1 MNNTTKSTNNY
12 RIPLFCGVTMLF
24 WFSMY
29 TYVPILS
36 LYVTE
41 LGASSTMAGIIV
53 GSYGFVQM
61 LLRIP
66 LGIASDKFHKRRL
79 FINFGLTFTL
89 ISGLGLWAFKEVS
102 LILVF
107 RGLAGAA
114 AATWVDF
121 TVLYTS
127 YYKHEEA
134 TKAIGTIN
142 FYNSIAQMLAML
154 LGGLI
159 AEKLGYGATFIVGAL
174 VGLAGFIASFF
185 IVEKFED
192 NAQKITLNGVI
203 EVVRDNTLM
212 KVSVL
217 AIIAQLLTFST
228 VFGFTPKFASDYL
241 SANKFQM
248 GLLTVFS
255 SLPTAFASLL
265 GGGKLSRKYGEW
277 SIVTLGFA
285 LVGIFTVLIPFIDNI
300 YLLMFTQIFAG
311 LGRGF
316 SFSILMGLSVKHFPS
331 EKRATAM
338 GFFQSIYGLGMF
350 IGPVFIGIIEDIFS
364 INKGFI
370 ALGII
375 SCITAFVSAR
385 LINKKVSKGE
395 KGIK

>member
-1 MNNTTKSTNNY
+1 MNKVTKSVTNY
-12 RIPLFCGVTMLF
+12 RIPLFCFVTMLF

-41 LGASSTMAGIIV
+41 LGASSTVAGIIV

-79 FINFGLTFTL
+79 FINFGLAFTF

-102 LILVF
+102 LIRIF

-154 LGGLI
+154 LGGLL
-159 AEKLGYGATFIVGAL
+159 AEKSGYDSTFMVGAL
-174 VGLAGFIASFF
+174 VGLCGLITSFF
-185 IVEKFED
+185 IVEKFEE
-192 NAQKITLNGVI
+192 NVQKITFNGVI
-203 EVVRDNTLM
+203 EVVRDNTLI

-217 AIIAQLLTFST
+217 AIVAQLLTFST

-241 SANKFQM
+241 EASKFQM

-255 SLPTAFASLL
+255 SLPTAFASLI
-265 GGGKLSRKYGEW
+265 GGGKLSIKYGEW
-277 SIVTLGFA
+277 YIVTLGFI
-285 LVGIFTVLIPFIDNI
+285 LVGIFTVLIPFVNNI
-300 YLLMFTQIFAG
+300 YLLMFTQVFAG
-311 LGRGF
+311 IGRGF
-316 SFSILMGLSVKHFPS
+316 SFSILMGLSVKHMPS

-364 INKGFI
+364 VSKGFI
-370 ALGII
+370 ALGVIA
-375 SCITAFVSAR
+375 CVTAVFTAR
-385 LINKKVSKGE
+385 LINKE
-395 KGIK
+395 KQERV